1 MSLPNNGEENKRAEK
16 TLEESQEHF
25 RLLVQGVRDYA
36 IFMLDPQGRVVSWN
50 PGAKRIKGYKA
61 DEIIGTHFSRF
72 YTEDDIERGHPEE
85 ELRIAAEE
93 GSYEEEG
100 LRVRKDG
107 SRFWANVVITALKDE
122 AGRLRGFA
130 KVTRDVTERK
140 EAEERE
146 RLLALENASTEQASA
161 ILENISDAFYAV
173 DGEWRFTYVNR
184 KAEELW
190 GRSREELLGK
200 SIWEEFSQEVG
211 SESYRQIRRAAEE
224 GFTTTF
230 ESMSSDLGKWVAGR
244 AYPMQSGVSVYFEDV
259 TERKLAEEERAR
271 LAAIVESSD
280 DIIIGKTLDGIITS
294 WNKAAERLYGYS
306 AHEVMGQ
313 PISVLVPPERP
324 DEIPGI
330 LERIRR
336 GEKVDHFETV
346 RVAKDGRRLDVS
358 LTVSP
363 IKDSEGNIIG
373 ASAIARDIT
382 QNKLAEQALRESEE
396 RFRATFEQAAVGV
409 SHVAL
414 DGSWIRVNQKLCD
427 IVGYPREELL
437 HLTFQEITHP
447 DDLDQD
453 VEHLRRML
461 KGETDTYTTEKRYI
475 KKDGSLVWINLTT
488 SLLRD
493 PSREPGYFV
502 SVIENITERK
512 WVEEE
517 LKLSEERFR
526 NIVEQSP
533 LSVQILSPDGRTLRV
548 NRAWEELW
556 GVTFD
561 EFDNI
566 GYNLLEDQ
574 QLVERG
580 IMPYIKRGFAGEP
593 TLIPPIVYD
602 PDETGPSM
610 TAHEDPRRWV
620 RAFIYPV
627 KDEVGNI
634 REITLIHEDITERKL
649 AEEEV
654 RKLNEELEQRI
665 RQRTTQLREA
675 NRELES
681 FSYSVSHDLRAPLRH
696 IGGFAQMLQK
706 RAASALDETSQ
717 RYLNTIAESADRAR
731 ELIDDL
737 LAFSRLGRTEM
748 RHTLVDMD
756 HLVREM
762 LKDLQFETNGRDIV
776 WEIGEL
782 SEVHGDPAML
792 RLVVQNLLSNALKYT
807 RTCQRA
813 VIEVGSTVGEE
824 EAVFFVRDNGV
835 GFDEAYTDKLFGV
848 FQRLHS
854 TEQFEGTGIG
864 LATVRRIIQRH
875 AGRTWAEG
883 SVDGGAT
890 FYFSLPLVEE

>member
-16 TLEESQEHF
+16 TLEGSQEHF

-50 PGAKRIKGYKA
+50 PGAERIKGYKA
-61 DEIIGTHFSRF
+61 DEIIGTHFSRL

-107 SRFWANVVITALKDE
+107 SGFWANVVITALKDE

-146 RLLALENASTEQASA
+146 RLLALENASMEQSSA

-224 GFTTTF
+224 GFTTSF
-230 ESMSSDLGKWVAGR
+230 ESMSSDLGKWVAVR

-306 AHEVMGQ
+306 AHEVVGQ

-363 IKDSEGNIIG
+363 IKDSEGNITG

-396 RFRATFEQAAVGV
+396 HFRATFEQAAVGV

-437 HLTFQEITHP
+437 HLSFQEITHP

-453 VEHLRRML
+453 VGHLRRML

-502 SVIENITERK
+502 SVIEDITERK

-548 NRAWEELW
+548 NRAWEKLW
-556 GVTFD
+556 
-561 EFDNI
+561 
-566 GYNLLEDQ
+566 LHS
-574 QLVERG
+574 
-580 IMPYIKRGFAGEP
+580 
-593 TLIPPIVYD
+593 
-602 PDETGPSM
+602 GP
-610 TAHEDPRRWV
+610 
-620 RAFIYPV
+620 
-627 KDEVGNI
+627 K
-634 REITLIHEDITERKL
+634 
-649 AEEEV
+649 
-654 RKLNEELEQRI
+654 
-665 RQRTTQLREA
+665 
-675 NRELES
+675 
-681 FSYSVSHDLRAPLRH
+681 
-696 IGGFAQMLQK
+696 
-706 RAASALDETSQ
+706 TSQ
-717 RYLNTIAESADRAR
+717 CLVLHSAFLLQIAE
-731 ELIDDL
+731 
-737 LAFSRLGRTEM
+737 FSE
-748 RHTLVDMD
+748 
-756 HLVREM
+756 
-762 LKDLQFETNGRDIV
+762 
-776 WEIGEL
+776 W
-782 SEVHGDPAML
+782 AML
-792 RLVVQNLLSNALKYT
+792 GSNQRPLPCEFSAMV
-807 RTCQRA
+807 CQRFL
-813 VIEVGSTVGEE
+813 E
-824 EAVFFVRDNGV
+824 
-835 GFDEAYTDKLFGV
+835 
-848 FQRLHS
+848 
-854 TEQFEGTGIG
+854 
-864 LATVRRIIQRH
+864 LAK
-875 AGRTWAEG
+875 
-883 SVDGGAT
+883 
-890 FYFSLPLVEE
+890 SL

>member
-1 MSLPNNGEENKRAEK
+1 MTRAEGLNVLPQDLGFGRLFESVRDAVIVAEAGTGRIVLWNPAATEIFGYSQSEALDELRVEALVPERLKAQHLAGISRYRETGHGPYIDSRTVLDLPAVRKTGEEIRVEFTLSPIESADASRTEKR
-16 TLEESQEHF
+16 
-25 RLLVQGVRDYA
+25 LVLA
-36 IFMLDPQGRVVSWN
+36 IM
-50 PGAKRIKGYKA
+50 
-61 DEIIGTHFSRF
+61 
-72 YTEDDIERGHPEE
+72 
-85 ELRIAAEE
+85 
-93 GSYEEEG
+93 
-100 LRVRKDG
+100 
-107 SRFWANVVITALKDE
+107 
-122 AGRLRGFA
+122 
-130 KVTRDVTERK
+130 RDVTGRK
-140 EAEERE
+140 QAEEE
-146 RLLALENASTEQASA
+146 IGRLN
-161 ILENISDAFYAV
+161 
-173 DGEWRFTYVNR
+173 
-184 KAEELW
+184 EEL
-190 GRSREELLGK
+190 E
-200 SIWEEFSQEVG
+200 
-211 SESYRQIRRAAEE
+211 RR
-224 GFTTTF
+224 
-230 ESMSSDLGKWVAGR
+230 VAGR
-244 AYPMQSGVSVYFEDV
+244 
-259 TERKLAEEERAR
+259 TAELEATIAR
-271 LAAIVESSD
+271 LQSS
-280 DIIIGKTLDGIITS
+280 
-294 WNKAAERLYGYS
+294 
-306 AHEVMGQ
+306 
-313 PISVLVPPERP
+313 
-324 DEIPGI
+324 
-330 LERIRR
+330 
-336 GEKVDHFETV
+336 
-346 RVAKDGRRLDVS
+346 
-358 LTVSP
+358 
-363 IKDSEGNIIG
+363 
-373 ASAIARDIT
+373 
-382 QNKLAEQALRESEE
+382 EQTLRESEE

-437 HLTFQEITHP
+437 SLTFQDITHP
-447 DDLDQD
+447 DDLDRD

-461 KGETDTYTTEKRYI
+461 EGETDTYSTEKRYVR
-475 KKDGSLVWINLTT
+475 KDGSDIWVDLTT

-493 PSREPGYFV
+493 PSGEPEYFI
-502 SVIENITERK
+502 SVVEDITERK
-512 WVEEE
+512 RVEEE

-548 NRAWEELW
+548 NRAWEKLW
-556 GVTFD
+556 GVTFE

-602 PDETGPSM
+602 PNETGPSI
-610 TAHEDPRRWV
+610 TAHEDPQRWV

-634 REITLIHEDITERKL
+634 REVTLIHEDITERKS

-665 RQRTTQLREA
+665 WQRTAQLEEA

-731 ELIDDL
+731 ELIDGL
-737 LAFSRLGRTEM
+737 LSLSRLGRTEM
-748 RHTLVDMD
+748 RHTMIDMN

-762 LKDLQFETNGRDIV
+762 LNDLQFETNGRDII

-782 SEVHGDPAML
+782 PEVYGDPSML
-792 RLVVQNLLSNALKYT
+792 RLVMQNLLSNALKYT
-807 RTCQRA
+807 RTRQQA
-813 VIEVGSTVGEE
+813 VIEVGSTEGEE
-824 EAVFFVRDNGV
+824 EALFFVRDNGV

-848 FQRLHS
+848 FQRLHT

-864 LATVRRIIQRH
+864 LATVRRILQRH

-883 SVDGGAT
+883 SVGSGAT
-890 FYFSLPLVEE
+890 FYFSLPLVKRRNGGAIE